1 MSSTRNADGVAVA
14 DQCRRDSP
22 LNQRRSTVT
31 CRHSRINFWLN
42 CVWLDKK
49 NWRESLII
57 MINVWRSFLFLLD
70 FLFHLTQ
77 CNSGN
82 CVNTTWLIVFF
93 TLARF
98 ATGSCL
104 WPNVSLDVPISWF
117 RWALPFLQGGGFSN
131 FSLRRHPIK
140 CWMATLL
147 PVLSYFSISD
157 GNLYLPSIQVPIFF
171 YKKKNK
177 NVTRRLNAFVSN
189 QKSRVCVKWNAEWFG
204 DPISIP
210 PGQPTRT
217 VIFNSTV
224 IMRK

>member
-82 CVNTTWLIVFF
+82 CVNSTWLIVFF

-104 WPNVSLDVPISWF
+104 WLWQNVSLDVPISWF
-117 RWALPFLQGGGFSN
+117 RWALPFFRVGVFPTFPFVGIQSSVGWPHFSPCYLT
-131 FSLRRHPIK
+131 FLYQMEIYTCHPFK
-140 CWMATLL
+140 CLF
-147 PVLSYFSISD
+147 FSI
-157 GNLYLPSIQVPIFF
+157 
-171 YKKKNK
+171 KKRIKTWRD
-177 NVTRRLNAFVSN
+177 V
-189 QKSRVCVKWNAEWFG
+189 
-204 DPISIP
+204 
-210 PGQPTRT
+210 
-217 VIFNSTV
+217 
-224 IMRK
+224 